1 MLFTLALRKLERLK
15 LLDLRRLPV
24 PNHAVPRTSGGETMQ
39 RLGGLIGRGLL
50 TLSAAALSACATAPA
65 SVTYHPIPG
74 VAKPA
79 YSQAVEVKGAGVAT
93 LYVSSLVP
101 EPADPAQPK
110 DSRAYFGDTQVQTE
124 GLLRRVKALLEL
136 RGYSLRDVVKVN
148 VYLVADP
155 TKGNQP
161 DGDGFSAAY
170 AKSFGTAE
178 VPNLPART
186 RIGVVPFPNPAWLVS
201 LDVVAAKA
209 AP

>member
-1 MLFTLALRKLERLK
+1 MQWLAW
-15 LLDLRRLPV
+15 
-24 PNHAVPRTSGGETMQ
+24 
-39 RLGGLIGRGLL
+39 LIGAGVVRAGAVAF
-50 TLSAAALSACATAPA
+50 SGCATAPA

-79 YSQAVEVKGAGVAT
+79 YSQAVEVKSAGVAT

-101 EPADPAQPK
+101 EPADPGQPK

-124 GLLRRVKALLEL
+124 GLLRRVKALLEA
-136 RGYSLRDVVKVN
+136 RGYSLRDVVKVT
-148 VYLVADP
+148 VYLVSDP
-155 TKGNQP
+155 TKGNQA

-170 AKSFGTAE
+170 SRFFGTADM
-178 VPNLPART
+178 PNLPART
-186 RIGVVPFPNPAWLVS
+186 RIGVTPFPNPAWLVS